1 MLLLIAF
8 MIITLIVIMDYEIY
22 CDEKEAR
29 QNIAASRK
37 LNSVY

>member
-8 MIITLIVIMDYEIY
+8 MIITLIVVMDYEIY
-22 CDEKEAR
+22 SDEKEVK

>member
-8 MIITLIVIMDYEIY
+8 MIITLIVVMDYEIY
-22 CDEKEAR
+22 HDEKKAK

>member
-8 MIITLIVIMDYEIY
+8 MIITLIVVMDYTIY
-22 CDEKEAR
+22 SDEKKAR
-29 QNIAASRK
+29 ANIAASRK

>member
-8 MIITLIVIMDYEIY
+8 MIITLIVVMDYEVY
-22 CDEKEAR
+22 RDEKEAR
-29 QNIAASRK
+29 KNIEASRK